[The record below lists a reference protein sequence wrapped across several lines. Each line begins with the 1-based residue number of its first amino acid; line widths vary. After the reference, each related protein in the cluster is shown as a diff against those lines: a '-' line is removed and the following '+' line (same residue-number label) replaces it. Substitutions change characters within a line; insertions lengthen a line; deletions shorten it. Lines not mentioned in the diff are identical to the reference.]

1 MTTENKKMEQTTQ
14 SKEGKGWVKDTVLFL
29 SSQTLSLFG
38 SSLVQYAIFWYITLS
53 TKSGSMMTL
62 FVICGFVPTFLISPI
77 SGVLADRYDRK
88 KLIIAADLLI
98 AAATL
103 LLAILFMLDY
113 EPLWLL
119 FFMAAI
125 RALGTGIQSPAVGAV
140 LPQLVPKDK
149 LTKVNGIST
158 SLHSFV
164 ALLSPI
170 LSAAL
175 MTAAS
180 MEVIFFV
187 DVVTAAAAVLIL
199 TVFLKIPLH
208 EKAQTKQTT
217 GYFSDVKLGLLYIK
231 EHKFLKSFFL
241 FFAMF
246 FFLMAPGAFLT
257 PLQVARSF
265 GEELWRLTAL
275 EVTFSIGMI
284 AGGALMAYWGGFRN
298 RMHTIMAASLVIGIC
313 TFALGIVPV
322 FFVYLCFMSLY
333 GVTIPLLSTPSTVML
348 QEKVESDY
356 LGRVFGVM
364 TMISTSVMP
373 IGMLLFGPLADIIR
387 IEILLMITGL
397 VVFLLGLL
405 LAGNKVLYEAGKP
418 LLQINPETAE

>member
-1 MTTENKKMEQTTQ
+1 MERKIKDKEKKQ
-14 SKEGKGWVKDTVLFL
+14 WVKDTALFL

-38 SSLVQYAIFWYITLS
+38 SSLVQYAILWYITLS
-53 TKSGSMMTL
+53 TKSGTMMTL

-98 AAATL
+98 AGATL

-113 EPLWLL
+113 EPVWLL
-119 FFMAAI
+119 FFMAAV

-140 LPQLVPKDK
+140 LPSLVPQDK

-158 SLHSFV
+158 SLHSSV

-175 MTAAS
+175 MSAAS

-187 DVVTAAAAVLIL
+187 DVVTAAAAVFILIAL
-199 TVFLKIPLH
+199 LKIPVH
-208 EKAQTKQTT
+208 EKALTKQTT
-217 GYFSDVKLGLLYIK
+217 SYFADLKLGFIYIK

-265 GEELWRLTAL
+265 GEELWRLTAI
-275 EVTFSIGMI
+275 EVTFSVGMI
-284 AGGALMAYWGGFRN
+284 AGGALMAYWGGFKN
-298 RMHTIMAASLVIGIC
+298 RMRSVLAASLVIGIC
-313 TFALGIVPV
+313 TFALGMVPV
-322 FFVYLCFMSLY
+322 FFIYLSFMSLY

-373 IGMLLFGPLADIIR
+373 IGMMLFGPLADVIS
-387 IEILLMITGL
+387 IEHILMVTG
-397 VVFLLGLL
+397 VVIFILGLL
-405 LAGNKVLYEAGKP
+405 LAGNKVLKEAGEP
-418 LLQINPETAE
+418 LIQIVPKAAE